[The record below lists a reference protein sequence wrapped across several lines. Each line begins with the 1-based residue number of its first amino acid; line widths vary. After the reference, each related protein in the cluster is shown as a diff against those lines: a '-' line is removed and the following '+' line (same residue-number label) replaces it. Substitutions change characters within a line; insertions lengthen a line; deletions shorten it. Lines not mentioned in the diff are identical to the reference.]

1 MNRSKLALAVAL
13 FLCFSFEASNGQS
26 SSSQDTVLTARSNLV
41 LVPVLVKTKAGKI
54 VFSLTPADFVLTD
67 DGVPQSVQVEPDTD
81 SEPLAVAVLVQTGGH
96 GASHLRDYSDLEA
109 ILDAFIG
116 NVPHRVIVVGFD
128 SKPRL
133 EQDVTTDTD
142 AAAKTIANLHDG
154 DQGAA
159 ILDALNFGISLLRKQ
174 PPAYR
179 RAVLLFSE
187 TADSGSEASLADA
200 VRAVQDT
207 NTLIYSFAFST
218 TRAAVGHQASKLPMP
233 QGNEHSNEPYAP
245 GGCMSHDAKADP
257 DAHGN
262 RRVQALDCASDLLPP
277 LRLARMAFLAAKD
290 GLKSNVPKSVAQ
302 LTGGRYFSFK
312 DAKSLTRQLIDISND
327 VPNYYFVSFR
337 PQSPHPGFHAL
348 ELKVKDRPDYEVRA
362 RKGYWVDSESDE
374 KK

>member
-1 MNRSKLALAVAL
+1 MNRFKFAFAVVL
-13 FLCFSFEASNGQS
+13 FLGLSFEASCGQS
-26 SSSQDTVLTARSNLV
+26 SSSQEPVLTAQSNLV
-41 LVPVLVKTKAGKI
+41 LVPVLVKTKEGKI

-81 SEPLAVAVLVQTGGH
+81 SEPLAVAVIVQTGGH

-116 NVPHRVIVVGFD
+116 NVVHRVVVIGFD

-133 EQDVTTDTD
+133 EHDVTTDTD

-159 ILDALNFGISLLRKQ
+159 ILDALNFGINVLRKQ

-187 TADSGSEASLADA
+187 TVDSRSETSLEDA
-200 VRAVQDT
+200 VRAVQNT
-207 NTLIYSFAFST
+207 NTLIYSFGFST
-218 TRAAVGHQASKLPMP
+218 TRASVGHQASKLPVP
-233 QGNEHSNEPYAP
+233 QGSDYSNEPYKP
-245 GGCMSHDAKADP
+245 GGCMSHDPKADP
-257 DAHGN
+257 DAHGD

-290 GLKSNVPKSVAQ
+290 GLKTNVPKSVAQ
-302 LTGGRYFSFK
+302 LTGGKYFSFK
-312 DAKSLTRQLIDISND
+312 DAKTLTGHLIAISND

-362 RKGYWVDSESDE
+362 RKGYWVNEGAE
-374 KK
+374 GKQ

>member
-1 MNRSKLALAVAL
+1 MNRFKFAFAVVL
-13 FLCFSFEASNGQS
+13 FLGLSFEAGGQS
-26 SSSQDTVLTARSNLV
+26 SSSQEPVLTAQSNLV
-41 LVPVLVKTKAGKI
+41 LVPVLVKTKEGKI

-81 SEPLAVAVLVQTGGH
+81 SEPLAVAVIVQTGGH

-116 NVPHRVIVVGFD
+116 NVVHRVVVIGFD

-133 EQDVTTDTD
+133 EHDITTDTD

-159 ILDALNFGISLLRKQ
+159 ILDALNFGINVLRKQ

-187 TADSGSEASLADA
+187 TVDSRSETSLEDA

-207 NTLIYSFAFST
+207 NTLIYSFGFST
-218 TRAAVGHQASKLPMP
+218 TRAAVGHEASKVPGP
-233 QGNEHSNEPYAP
+233 QGSDYSNEPYKP
-245 GGCMSHDAKADP
+245 GGCMSHDSKADP
-257 DAHGN
+257 DAHGD

-290 GLKSNVPKSVAQ
+290 GIKSNVPKSVAQ
-302 LTGGRYFSFK
+302 LTGGKYFSFK
-312 DAKSLTRQLIDISND
+312 DAKTLTQHLIGISND

-348 ELKVKDRPDYEVRA
+348 ELKVKDRPDYDVRA
-362 RKGYWVDSESDE
+362 RKGYWVDSESGE